1 MGDHHLLCADATQA
15 QSFEQLLGTQKAQMV
30 FIDPPYNVPIDGHV
44 CGLGAIK
51 HREFLMA
58 SGEMSEA
65 EYIDFLKTVFG
76 ASMARST
83 TYVSTGDTA
92 TNSRRLGVNV
102 TSSKISAFGIR
113 TTEGWARSTGRN
125 MN

>member
-92 TNSRRLGVNV
+92 TN
-102 TSSKISAFGIR
+102 
-113 TTEGWARSTGRN
+113 
-125 MN
+125 